1 MMDEM
6 AAGSRRENTAPAPAS
21 IMGDTAPTGDFA
33 SSSEDAALASII
45 EETIPGDIETSI
57 RDEASTHANV
67 LDPVSGKATVDEDST
82 MVAMFEDALITYG
95 DRVYRVSETMQ
106 VPIDRFT
113 GTDSR
118 QERIQDRNGFKPE
131 AGAGCTSA
139 HGYAPHHSQLSLQP
153 RLFSSSITTT
163 TNNCQP
169 PPQLQTRRRF
179 YDDPK
184 RSKQLITGAWRSAE
198 LIRRL

>member
-1 MMDEM
+1 MDEM

-118 QERIQDRNGFKPE
+118 QERIQDRNGFKT
-131 AGAGCTSA
+131 GTDS
-139 HGYAPHHSQLSLQP
+139 SQKRELAALARMDMHPTILSSRCSLVSFLP
-153 RLFSSSITTT
+153 R
-163 TNNCQP
+163 
-169 PPQLQTRRRF
+169 
-179 YDDPK
+179 
-184 RSKQLITGAWRSAE
+184 
-198 LIRRL
+198 

>member
-1 MMDEM
+1 MSEGIITDGPSPATDVDAAMMDEM
-6 AAGSRRENTAPAPAS
+6 AAGSRREDTAPAPAS

-118 QERIQDRNGFKPE
+118 QERIQ
-131 AGAGCTSA
+131 A
-139 HGYAPHHSQLSLQP
+139 
-153 RLFSSSITTT
+153 
-163 TNNCQP
+163 
-169 PPQLQTRRRF
+169 
-179 YDDPK
+179 
-184 RSKQLITGAWRSAE
+184 RSGSWLH
-198 LIRRL
+198 